1 MTGKQAKFKKQF
13 CLNSKNT
20 LCCTV
25 QTLFTSKSLRHKY
38 PCLPTQHT
46 HVQWPFSHRYLHWAE
61 ASDENNDRCHQ
72 VEEVSCGV
80 EDFPPAYD
88 CAINVISSFCFCA
101 QRLFSGYLSVTKFL
115 RRKLRVPFLPWPNNT
130 THDSPFTWSN
140 VEDPTYSTHSQDSTF
155 LSCYAQLSG
164 WPLCSSVSVAPSE
177 MVKP

>member
-1 MTGKQAKFKKQF
+1 MLH
-13 CLNSKNT
+13 CSNSVYFQITKT
-20 LCCTV
+20 
-25 QTLFTSKSLRHKY
+25 QIPLFTHSAHPRSVTFL
-38 PCLPTQHT
+38 TQ
-46 HVQWPFSHRYLHWAE
+46 VFALSRNE

-115 RRKLRVPFLPWPNNT
+115 RRKLRVPFLPWLNNT

-155 LSCYAQLSG
+155 LSGYAQLSG
-164 WPLCSSVSVAPSE
+164 
-177 MVKP
+177 